1 MATEAIKVPDMP
13 AALESNTRRAARA
26 IKSTVRDALETM
38 REVADIINRYRAGES
53 AIISQL
59 ESSNTE
65 QAAEWRRAVKTAA
78 ERDAEA
84 DRAYQEAIKEPA
96 RIRDEA
102 KAATAETVKRYFAE
116 AVSAEQ
122 LPADQTPPSAE
133 EHAEAV
139 QDWTA
144 SVKQIRDAQR
154 NAKNQLSLEFDVEIP
169 SIGGA
174 RESGQS
180 GQWRPRFSAATVNGK
195 DLGESPILT
204 DVVAEIPSMSRDL
217 FIGQILKHL
226 PTHQRSDWE
235 AMNTGDS
242 LPLSFTYNDKGYS
255 VTLVKAAPITRK
267 RADGTDETVS
277 DDEASTDTTDQITSQ
292 S

>member
-13 AALESNTRRAARA
+13 TALESNTRRAARA
-26 IKSTVRDALETM
+26 IKSTVREALDTM
-38 REVADIINRYRAGES
+38 REVGDIINRYRAGES
-53 AIISQL
+53 AIIGKL
-59 ESSNTE
+59 ESSQTE
-65 QAAEWRRAVKTAA
+65 QAAEWRRAVKTAE

-84 DRAYQEAIKEPA
+84 DRVYAEAIKPFQEA
-96 RIRDEA
+96 RDTA
-102 KAATAETVKRYFAE
+102 KKETAETVKRYFQE
-116 AVSAEQ
+116 AVAAEQ
-122 LPADQTPPSAE
+122 LPEDQTPPSAE
-133 EHAEAV
+133 EYAEAV

-154 NAKNQLSLEFDVEIP
+154 NAKNQLQLEFDVDVP
-169 SIGGA
+169 NIGGT

-226 PTHQRSDWE
+226 PGHSRADWE
-235 AMNTGDS
+235 SMNTGDTLS
-242 LPLSFTYNDKGYS
+242 LSFTYNDKGYS
-255 VTLVKAAPITRK
+255 VTLTKAAPITRK
-267 RADGTDETVS
+267 RADGTEETVADS
-277 DDEASTDTTDQITSQ
+277 DEQETAAAE
-292 S
+292 

>member
-1 MATEAIKVPDMP
+1 MALDTIKVPDMP
-13 AALESNTRRAARA
+13 EALESNTRRAARA

-38 REVADIINRYRAGES
+38 REVADIINRFRAGES
-53 AIISQL
+53 AVISRL
-59 ESSNTE
+59 ESSQTE
-65 QAAEWRRAVKTAA
+65 QAAEWRRAVKTA
-78 ERDAEA
+78 ESRDAEA
-84 DRAYQEAIKEPA
+84 DRVYQEAIKPFQEA
-96 RIRDEA
+96 RDAA
-102 KAATAETVKRYFAE
+102 KKETADTVKRYFQE
-116 AVSAEQ
+116 AVAAEE

-154 NAKNQLSLEFDVEIP
+154 NAKNQLQLEFDVEIP
-169 SIGGA
+169 NIGGS
-174 RESGQS
+174 RDSGQS

-226 PTHQRSDWE
+226 PGHSRSDWE

-242 LPLSFTYNDKGYS
+242 LSLSFTYNDKGYS

-277 DDEASTDTTDQITSQ
+277 DDDASTDSTDTQES
-292 S
+292 